1 VRAGSLDD
9 SMQYG
14 KGLRLRHPLVPDWG
28 VGEVLED
35 STADTVKI
43 FFVGAGEKKLC
54 LRELELEIVTGD
66 DAKHPILDNL
76 KISAE
81 QRLKFRS
88 LPESIRRFLS
98 EFPAGF
104 YDDKFTAQERDHKL
118 HGHRFMTALLG
129 KDQFKSLLDDKRYDE
144 IYDRALKVVNL
155 TNLIFPNEK
164 TSLKNALDADGNKRR
179 FSEVLYFH
187 LFGDANLKRRFLQ
200 FCEFL
205 DEIKAAKWTI
215 ATYFLFLTYPD
226 RYMLVKPTVT
236 DHAADICA
244 FDIKYRSEL
253 NCATYKAVLRFS
265 EFLRQALGNLKPRDM
280 IDVQSFIGCIRP
292 DKNPK
297 SPTVS

>member
-1 VRAGSLDD
+1 
-9 SMQYG
+9 MQYR
-14 KGLRLRHPLVPDWG
+14 KGLRLRHPLVPDWE

-54 LRELELEIVTGD
+54 LRELELEIVNGD

-88 LPESIRRFLS
+88 LPESIRRFLG
-98 EFPAGF
+98 EFPGGF
-104 YDDKFTAQERDHKL
+104 YDDKFTAQRRDHKL
-118 HGHRFMTALLG
+118 LARRSMAALLG
-129 KDQFKSLLDDKRYDE
+129 KAPFKSLLDEKRYDE
-144 IYDRALKVVNL
+144 IYDRALEVVNL
-155 TNLIFPNEK
+155 TNQICPNEK
-164 TSLKNALDADGNKRR
+164 KSFKNGLDSDGNKQR

-187 LFGDANLKRRFLQ
+187 LFGDADLKRRFLH

-205 DEIKAAKWTI
+205 AEIKAAKWTI

-226 RYMLVKPTVT
+226 RYMFVKPTVI

-253 NCATYKAVLRFS
+253 NCATYKGVLRFS
-265 EFLRQALGNLKPRDM
+265 EFLRQALGDLKPRDM
-280 IDVQSFIGCIRP
+280 IDVESFIGCIKP
-292 DKNPK
+292 DKIHKRFENK
-297 SPTVS
+297 AK